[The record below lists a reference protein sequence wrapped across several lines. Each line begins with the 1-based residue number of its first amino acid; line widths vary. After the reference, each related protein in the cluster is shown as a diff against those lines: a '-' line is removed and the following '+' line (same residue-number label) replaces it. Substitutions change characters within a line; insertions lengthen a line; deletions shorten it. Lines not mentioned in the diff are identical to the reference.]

1 MKRGSVNMTSG
12 PIVPQ
17 IINFAVP
24 ILLGS
29 IFQQLYNTVD
39 TWVVGNFVGKNSFSA
54 VGTLGPVTNLVI
66 SFFMGF
72 SSGASVVISHYYGAQ
87 DDSNVSK
94 STHTFVATTLI
105 LCVVLTFLG
114 IVAIPL
120 MIRILKSPAEVAAE
134 QVTYLTIYFA
144 GVSGLMIYNMGSAIL
159 RAVGDSTHPFIFL
172 VVSALLNIVL
182 DLLFVIGF
190 KWGTAG
196 VAYATIIA
204 QFVSA
209 ILTMVVLLRSK
220 SSVRVSF
227 KKIRIH
233 GKIFVKIFRIAVPSA
248 LQMSITSFSNIF
260 VQSYI
265 NFFGADVMG
274 GWTAYSKIDQLVLLP
289 MQSIALATQ
298 TFVGQNLGT
307 AKTDRAR
314 QGVRVCLILALI
326 STAILIV
333 VVVPLS
339 KYIVKFFI
347 ESNES
352 AVIEYGTMF
361 LSTLTLFY
369 LLPCFN
375 QIYAGALRGAGKSG
389 IPMIAMLLS
398 FVVFRQVYL
407 YIVANYISNTIMP
420 IAMGYPAG
428 WLVCSISLAIAYHF
442 CFTDKRLQKNAIV

>member
-314 QGVRVCLILALI
+314 KGVRVCLILALI

-428 WLVCSISLAIAYHF
+428 WLVCSISLAMAYHF
-442 CFTDKRLQKNAIV
+442 CFTDKRLQKSAIV

>member
-39 TWVVGNFVGKNSFSA
+39 TWVVGHFVGKNSFSA

-314 QGVRVCLILALI
+314 QGVHVCLILALI

>member
-1 MKRGSVNMTSG
+1 MKRDSVNMTSG

-144 GVSGLMIYNMGSAIL
+144 GVSGLMIFNMGSAIL